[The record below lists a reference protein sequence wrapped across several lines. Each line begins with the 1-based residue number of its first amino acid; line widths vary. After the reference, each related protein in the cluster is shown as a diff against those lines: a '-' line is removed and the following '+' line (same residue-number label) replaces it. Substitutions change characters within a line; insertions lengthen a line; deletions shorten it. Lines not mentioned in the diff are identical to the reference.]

1 MPSFSSVENYSLRLL
16 ANCLSRVLI
25 NLDSYQ
31 KQNDFHR
38 NTDVKVLVEGSVLR
52 DLCYIKHRGRTYF
65 LILKPSPYLLPRTFQ
80 NKTNRKAHKDEN
92 TSTKPDV
99 IWNNMKYYVLMFFTV
114 YKSFLQFFYWKPLQT
129 FQIEYC
135 ARYNT
140 LLGCEKEIVF
150 LKAFNTLPLHLNF
163 SSWCL

>member
-80 NKTNRKAHKDEN
+80 NKTNKQ
-92 TSTKPDV
+92 
-99 IWNNMKYYVLMFFTV
+99 
-114 YKSFLQFFYWKPLQT
+114 KSPQ
-129 FQIEYC
+129 
-135 ARYNT
+135 R
-140 LLGCEKEIVF
+140 
-150 LKAFNTLPLHLNF
+150 
-163 SSWCL
+163 